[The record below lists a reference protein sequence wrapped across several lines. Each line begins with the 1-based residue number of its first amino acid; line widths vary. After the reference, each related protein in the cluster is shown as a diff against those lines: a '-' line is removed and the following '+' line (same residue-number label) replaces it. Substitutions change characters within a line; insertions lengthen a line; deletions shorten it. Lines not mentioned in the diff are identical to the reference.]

1 MRRQLREIGP
11 LAVVISG
18 FLLWSAAF
26 LAIYGAQATG
36 CSLGWNAKILVGP
49 LTVQRAVLIAL
60 FAVVLAGHL
69 GLLVRSTAWTTAW
82 TTVDDR
88 AETGTADFMRK
99 AASRLAL
106 LSAAASAVCFA
117 GVIWLTPC

>member
-36 CSLGWNAKILVGP
+36 CSLGWNAEILVGP

-60 FAVVLAGHL
+60 FAVVLAGHV
-69 GLLVRSTAWTTAW
+69 GLLVRSTAWTT
-82 TTVDDR
+82 VDGR
-88 AETGTADFMRK
+88 PETGTADFMRK